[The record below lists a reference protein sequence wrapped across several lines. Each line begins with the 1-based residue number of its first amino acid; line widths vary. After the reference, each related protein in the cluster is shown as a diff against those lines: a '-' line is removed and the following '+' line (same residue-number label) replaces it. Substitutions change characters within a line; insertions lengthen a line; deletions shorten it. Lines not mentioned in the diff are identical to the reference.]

1 MKKKVMSVFF
11 QLAWAALLVISL
23 LYPRS
28 GAPILVGASVWV
40 SMLPRLA
47 ACCAVRCRVVRRRSA
62 REEVRAALIKF
73 RAHPRKTRAYMGYQA
88 AYCSVPGVFGMGDH
102 PGVLYLLTLVLYQ
115 IARAQLHEP
124 MAA

>member
-11 QLAWAALLVISL
+11 QLAWVALLVISL

-28 GAPILVGASVWV
+28 GAPGLVGASVWV
-40 SMLPRLA
+40 SCFLAWLLA
-47 ACCAVRCRVVRRRSA
+47 ALCTVGWFAGDRA
-62 REEVRAALIKF
+62 RDEVRVALLKF
-73 RAHPRKTRAYMGYQA
+73 RAYPVKPVRTWVIRLLIVLCLAFSGWMITL
-88 AYCSVPGVFGMGDH
+88 VF
-102 PGVLYLLTLVLYQ
+102 YLLTLVLYQ

>member
-1 MKKKVMSVFF
+1 MKQKIMSILF

-28 GAPILVGASVWV
+28 GAPFLVGASVQV
-40 SMLPRLA
+40 SCLLAWMLA
-47 ACCAVRCRVVRRRSA
+47 ALCAVGWFAGDRA
-62 REEVRAALIKF
+62 RDEVRAALLKF
-73 RAHPRKTRAYMGYQA
+73 REYPVKPVRTWAIRLLIVLCLTFSGW
-88 AYCSVPGVFGMGDH
+88 VITLVF
-102 PGVLYLLTLVLYQ
+102 YLLTLVLYQ

>member
-28 GAPILVGASVWV
+28 GAPVLVGASVWV
-40 SMLPRLA
+40 SCFLAWLLA
-47 ACCAVRCRVVRRRSA
+47 ALCAVGWFAGDRA

-73 RAHPRKTRAYMGYQA
+73 RAHPRKTRAYMGYQT
-88 AYCSVPGVFGMGDH
+88 AYCSVPGVFWMGEH
-102 PGVLYLLTLVLYQ
+102 PGVLPADAGFVSDCPL
-115 IARAQLHEP
+115 
-124 MAA
+124 AAS